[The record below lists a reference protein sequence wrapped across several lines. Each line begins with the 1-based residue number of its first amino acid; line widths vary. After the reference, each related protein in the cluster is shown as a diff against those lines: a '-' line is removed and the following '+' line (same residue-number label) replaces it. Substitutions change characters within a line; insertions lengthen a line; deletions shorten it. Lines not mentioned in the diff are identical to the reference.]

1 MSAFEPLRSLGLGAT
16 TISMAGFGN
25 AFIALLAGATS
36 VSGPSERME
45 RITPEMAVERAA
57 KCGLGPATIRYED
70 ELQSD
75 ILSIP
80 NAASATESQL
90 SCLDSATGFGIFV
103 ELPASLQPRFDTL
116 REARASAMMRVEAR
130 EWLAKRG
137 LLDRVPKYV
146 PGMTDDA
153 AFTQAV
159 EQLCGPG
166 TNGAFQSQYGS
177 HALSPEW
184 IKGLGLPPKDE
195 DMEAM
200 SCLLNVTTVA
210 GYRVGFIGNEAYR
223 R

>member
-1 MSAFEPLRSLGLGAT
+1 M
-16 TISMAGFGN
+16 
-25 AFIALLAGATS
+25 
-36 VSGPSERME
+36 
-45 RITPEMAVERAA
+45 RA
-57 KCGLGPATIRYED
+57 
-70 ELQSD
+70 
-75 ILSIP
+75 
-80 NAASATESQL
+80 
-90 SCLDSATGFGIFV
+90 
-103 ELPASLQPRFDTL
+103 
-116 REARASAMMRVEAR
+116 EAI
-130 EWLAKRG
+130 EWLSKRG

-146 PGMTDDA
+146 LGTTNDA

-159 EQLCGPG
+159 EQLCGPR

-210 GYRVGFIGNEAYR
+210 GYSVGFIGNEAYR